1 MLAEKL
7 GPYTLVRQ
15 IAVGG
20 MAEIYLATVEKT
32 TPQQQVAIK
41 VIHQHNA
48 SDPDFVRMLVDEAR
62 LAVQLKHPNIVT
74 TYDLGRQDEQYYI
87 VMELVDGA
95 DLFKVQQRAADR
107 GLPFPLALAAYNAGP
122 HAVTRHDGI
131 PPFRETQG
139 HVARV
144 TAVFQRLRGDLS

>member
-1 MLAEKL
+1 
-7 GPYTLVRQ
+7 
-15 IAVGG
+15 

-87 VMELVDGA
+87 VMELVEGEP
-95 DLFKVQQRAADR
+95 LSRRFGRAGTPQPELLALLDQALTILEYLHGR
-107 GLPFPLALAAYNAGP
+107 HPPVIHRDIKPSNLIHRPLRPDSPLALIDFGGVRVALATE
-122 HAVTRHDGI
+122 AVG
-131 PPFRETQG
+131 
-139 HVARV
+139 
-144 TAVFQRLRGDLS
+144 S